1 MLELWIVSFRHWSG
15 GRLFGLFP
23 QWRRAGKVETPSA
36 WVERNGDLGVGR
48 GSSLLE
54 WALEQGRFDDGQVGA
69 WFLDMLA
76 IDGN

>member
-1 MLELWIVSFRHWSG
+1 MCG
-15 GRLFGLFP
+15 
-23 QWRRAGKVETPSA
+23 A
-36 WVERNGDLGVGR
+36 WVARNGDLGVGR

-54 WALEQGRFDDGQVGA
+54 SALEKGRFDDGQVVA